1 MIEVFAAAA
10 IFASL
15 VVLYVLFGARRH
27 GARAMDRTGANA
39 VLFAD
44 RRRELIAEGRVQA
57 LEMSTLAELEEEL
70 ALDLIEADGPE
81 PDSGSALPAG
91 FPDGSPSDD
100 SHDAQAQ
107 TPQLESGGAGP
118 QDIQDARPP
127 ARIVALTSAA
137 LAVVALGLYSIWGE
151 PHAPAL
157 ARAGDMLASDGLD
170 PRVLADAE
178 TALSARV
185 ARDPENA
192 NTWFLL
198 GHARMRLSDYGGAV
212 EAFARLRGLAG
223 PNEEIDAAWA
233 QASYLAEGGMNAATR
248 VVVESVLAARPDHPA
263 MLEMIAMDAMRRGAF
278 AEASGYLARA
288 IGQPLPESR
297 RALLTQLMTVV
308 QSQLDPA
315 RPLIEVS
322 ISAQGEGGRP
332 WLIVF
337 ARPVAGGMPVA
348 VVRRR
353 AEASQTVILD
363 DTVGMGAG
371 PRLSTGGLVEVVA
384 RLSETGNAVASG
396 DDLEVST
403 QAVDPQAQPR
413 VVLTLG
419 SDAVAATT
427 VDVSLDAAFE
437 VAPITTVFVIAREAE
452 RPGPPLA
459 VKRLVAGDLPARIEL
474 TDADAMLPGPGLK
487 GVKTLELVA
496 RVALGGSATAVSGDM
511 ESATWVGRPGT
522 EPVRLHIDQRLP

>member
-1 MIEVFAAAA
+1 MIEVLAVAAV
-10 IFASL
+10 FASV
-15 VVLYVLFGARRH
+15 VVLYIVFGARRH
-27 GARAMDRTGANA
+27 GAGAMDRTGANA
-39 VLFAD
+39 ALFAD
-44 RRRELIAEGRVQA
+44 RRRELAAEGRVQA
-57 LEMSTLAELEEEL
+57 LDTSTLAELEEEL
-70 ALDLIEADGPE
+70 ALDLIEADVPERDSESISRIKDDDARLSEDAGPQ
-81 PDSGSALPAG
+81 GG
-91 FPDGSPSDD
+91 RDGSP
-100 SHDAQAQ
+100 
-107 TPQLESGGAGP
+107 PV
-118 QDIQDARPP
+118 RV
-127 ARIVALTSAA
+127 VAMTAAA
-137 LAVVALGLYSIWGE
+137 LAVVALGLYAIWGE
-151 PHAPAL
+151 PDAPELAL
-157 ARAGDMLASDGLD
+157 AGDVLAGDQLD
-170 PRVLADAE
+170 PAALGRVE
-178 TALSARV
+178 KALSAYV
-185 ARDPENA
+185 ARSPEDV

-198 GHARMRLSDYGGAV
+198 GHSRMRLADYGGA
-212 EAFARLRGLAG
+212 EQAFARLRDLAG
-223 PNEEIDAAWA
+223 PNEEIDSAWA
-233 QASYLAEGGMNAATR
+233 QASYLAEGGMNAAVR
-248 VVVESVLAARPDHPA
+248 EVVERVLATRPDHPA
-263 MLEMIAMDAMRRGAF
+263 MLEMLAMDAMRSGAF

-288 IGQPLPESR
+288 TGQPLPESR

-315 RPLIEVS
+315 RPLIRVS
-322 ISAQGEGGRP
+322 VSAPGERRRP

-371 PRLSTGGLVEVVA
+371 PRLSTAGLVEVVA

-396 DDLEVST
+396 DDLEVSN
-403 QAVDPQAQPR
+403 QPVDPQAQPH
-413 VVLTLG
+413 VELTFG
-419 SDAVAATT
+419 SDSDMVAATT

-474 TDADAMLPGPGLK
+474 TDADAMLPGRSLK

-511 ESATWVGRPGT
+511 QSATWVGRPGA
-522 EPVRLHIDQRLP
+522 EPVRLHIDRRLP